1 MADIETGK
9 IENDK
14 EKNSIDEMTD
24 DRSKLEDSTLQA
36 TAAEIKNDHD
46 LEVVKEWTNE
56 NPCGVLSKSE
66 QNKDGTASGRELE
79 QIQPNSG
86 TDQLCTT
93 GESSTEL
100 EDIREGQS
108 HNSEIVDKSEG
119 IITEKSEETRI
130 KIVDKTEEPSTEIK
144 NKIKGPRTEAMNKV
158 KEPST
163 EITEKTQEPST
174 EIMDKME
181 EPSTE
186 ITDETKGPSTE
197 TIDKSEGPSTGTI
210 DKSERPSTGTIDKS
224 EGPSTEMIDKSE
236 GPSTETIDKSEG
248 PSTETI
254 DKSEG
259 PSTGT
264 IDKSKGPSTETICQ
278 SEGPSTGTI
287 DKSEGPSTGTI
298 DKSEGPSTEIT
309 QTEYNNEITQK
320 SKEHQN
326 IVGIN
331 EIIPQSEVTAVEQTQ
346 ITKDEVLPDQNPCSV
361 ETSETKSNEEKTP
374 DKFNN
379 SEIEMMDQ
387 SELGH
392 HTSEAEVMMVCENE
406 ISKPSE
412 NDSNQEK
419 SDNGKETVDVS
430 DPPIDNG
437 NKDSHL
443 VSETFKMSS
452 SDSSLDS
459 KKENFDDTKYANEMD
474 RKSALISSGTIQ
486 LPMEVD
492 DESIQ
497 SETAMF
503 DTPGPATPASS
514 IVDAGSVSAGPTPS
528 KRSRQNS
535 TGSGAN
541 VEAASEDLENH
552 TFPASR
558 VFEYQW
564 PKDSSGEYYMLQEQ
578 ISEFLG
584 VKSFKRKYPE
594 LQRRPVEMNERMFL
608 REKGAVT
615 ETQCDLGLTA
625 IRSDEVYDLM
635 HRDYPDKYA
644 EYAAVLHE
652 RERQTIKEKHKDY
665 EVPKL
670 EKSKMT
676 EYIQKAMKSA
686 SEWNTSFL
694 RERKEERRAYFD
706 LQTFNVHYPAGR
718 FKVLPTE
725 LTSPTPYPVTLIPGQ
740 YQDYYKSHS
749 TEELKYLP
757 LNTALFNPPK
767 QLGNS
772 LANPQEVL
780 SEDAS
785 EEDAEGGAGSDSES
799 DDDSSSGESDDSSE
813 QDSGQVVSDVVV
825 KGGKTEE
832 DLTCRMCEKQG
843 ETDEDMVQCSECKKF
858 GHPTCLDLTAEMVTV
873 IKTYPWQC
881 MECKTCVECMDP
893 YDEDK
898 MIFCDRCDRGYHTF
912 CVGLRSIPNGQWKC
926 RSCKS
931 PDTPRT
937 PKSSSKLRLVLEP
950 G

>member
-1 MADIETGK
+1 MADTETGK

-14 EKNSIDEMTD
+14 ENDIISERSDHISKTESAVLSSTTSYKEKPLHDAKVMEDCKNLSDGNKDAEDNVGEQSDTQQIFNEGNPSSQIIDKNMSQLKGYDSEMLDTTKGSEETKNEDSVCAEILENSEGNDSRLIERTMSTAEVMDRTDKPSVDTTKQDSSEFIGKGEQTCQELTDTSDSHVTDKLEACIGENTQPYDSFAKSAQKAPESQPELEPLEQTSTTATKDPLAEQGGFNELASEIKSNERENQSEKPNTEKEMTD
-24 DRSKLEDSTLQA
+24 VSESRLHAYETDNSEEETLKASQNKLEA
-36 TAAEIKNDHD
+36 N
-46 LEVVKEWTNE
+46 
-56 NPCGVLSKSE
+56 
-66 QNKDGTASGRELE
+66 
-79 QIQPNSG
+79 
-86 TDQLCTT
+86 
-93 GESSTEL
+93 
-100 EDIREGQS
+100 
-108 HNSEIVDKSEG
+108 
-119 IITEKSEETRI
+119 
-130 KIVDKTEEPSTEIK
+130 
-144 NKIKGPRTEAMNKV
+144 
-158 KEPST
+158 
-163 EITEKTQEPST
+163 
-174 EIMDKME
+174 
-181 EPSTE
+181 
-186 ITDETKGPSTE
+186 
-197 TIDKSEGPSTGTI
+197 
-210 DKSERPSTGTIDKS
+210 
-224 EGPSTEMIDKSE
+224 
-236 GPSTETIDKSEG
+236 
-248 PSTETI
+248 
-254 DKSEG
+254 
-259 PSTGT
+259 
-264 IDKSKGPSTETICQ
+264 
-278 SEGPSTGTI
+278 
-287 DKSEGPSTGTI
+287 
-298 DKSEGPSTEIT
+298 
-309 QTEYNNEITQK
+309 
-320 SKEHQN
+320 
-326 IVGIN
+326 
-331 EIIPQSEVTAVEQTQ
+331 
-346 ITKDEVLPDQNPCSV
+346 
-361 ETSETKSNEEKTP
+361 
-374 DKFNN
+374 
-379 SEIEMMDQ
+379 
-387 SELGH
+387 
-392 HTSEAEVMMVCENE
+392 
-406 ISKPSE
+406 
-412 NDSNQEK
+412 SNQSR
-419 SDNGKETVDVS
+419 SDDTPVVD
-430 DPPIDNG
+430 D
-437 NKDSHL
+437 KDSS
-443 VSETFKMSS
+443 V
-452 SDSSLDS
+452 SDSSLGS
-459 KKENFDDTKYANEMD
+459 KKENDENETGPNFRSAIAAADT
-474 RKSALISSGTIQ
+474 LQ
-486 LPMEVD
+486 VPMEVD

-497 SETAMF
+497 SENAMF

-514 IVDAGSVSAGPTPS
+514 IADPGSVPVGPTPS

-535 TGSGAN
+535 TGSSAN
-541 VEAASEDLENH
+541 VEAVCDEMEHH
-552 TFPASR
+552 TFPASK

-635 HRDYPDKYA
+635 HKDYPDKYA

-676 EYIQKAMKSA
+676 EYIKKAMKSA
-686 SEWNTSFL
+686 SEWNTIFL

-718 FKVLPTE
+718 YKALPSD
-725 LTSPTPYPVTLIPGQ
+725 LTVPSPYPVTLIPGQ
-740 YQDYYKSHS
+740 YQDYYKNHS
-749 TEELKYLP
+749 SEELKYLP

-785 EEDAEGGAGSDSES
+785 EEDAEAGGGSDSDS
-799 DDDSSSGESDDSSE
+799 DDDSSSGDSDDSSG
-813 QDSGQVVSDVVV
+813 QDSGQMVEEVA
-825 KGGKTEE
+825 KTEKME
-832 DLTCRMCEKQG
+832 DDLLCRMCEKKG

-858 GHPTCLDLTAEMVTV
+858 GHPTCLDLTVEMVTV

-937 PKSSSKLRLVLEP
+937 PKSSSKIRGRGRRRGNNNTPAKE

>member
-1 MADIETGK
+1 MADIVTGK

-14 EKNSIDEMTD
+14 EKSIIDEMSD
-24 DRSKLEDSTLQA
+24 DIPKTECATLPD
-36 TAAEIKNDHD
+36 TAAQKEKNFNDSNVTEDCTDEDPSSGFSKGDKDAKDSVEEFMQSQIATQQICNVGIETINKEQEQSQNSETEKSKGPDTEILDITKGPSKGPDTEI
-46 LEVVKEWTNE
+46 LEKTKGPDEVTDNIRGPSDEIF
-56 NPCGVLSKSE
+56 SK
-66 QNKDGTASGRELE
+66 
-79 QIQPNSG
+79 
-86 TDQLCTT
+86 T
-93 GESSTEL
+93 GETSTEL
-100 EDIREGQS
+100 VDETVLSSAEVADESEKSSAEIIDKTREAS
-108 HNSEIVDKSEG
+108 SEIADKDG
-119 IITEKSEETRI
+119 
-130 KIVDKTEEPSTEIK
+130 
-144 NKIKGPRTEAMNKV
+144 GPC
-158 KEPST
+158 
-163 EITEKTQEPST
+163 
-174 EIMDKME
+174 
-181 EPSTE
+181 TE
-186 ITDETKGPSTE
+186 ITDEIMETNTKIHVRDETE
-197 TIDKSEGPSTGTI
+197 VCG
-210 DKSERPSTGTIDKS
+210 
-224 EGPSTEMIDKSE
+224 TEMTHQVDSIAE
-236 GPSTETIDKSEG
+236 STQK
-248 PSTETI
+248 TEEDLNTAL
-254 DKSEG
+254 
-259 PSTGT
+259 
-264 IDKSKGPSTETICQ
+264 Q
-278 SEGPSTGTI
+278 SEDT
-287 DKSEGPSTGTI
+287 
-298 DKSEGPSTEIT
+298 
-309 QTEYNNEITQK
+309 
-320 SKEHQN
+320 
-326 IVGIN
+326 
-331 EIIPQSEVTAVEQTQ
+331 EQTP
-346 ITKDEVLPDQNPCSV
+346 ITKELLPEQDPLICT
-361 ETSETKSNEEKTP
+361 TSGIGSNEKENQQEELNTT
-374 DKFNN
+374 D
-379 SEIEMMDQ
+379 IEMTDQ
-387 SELGH
+387 SELKH
-392 HTSEAEVMMVCENE
+392 HAAEAAGCEEETLNVSQNIPE
-406 ISKPSE
+406 PNCNQSKT
-412 NDSNQEK
+412 
-419 SDNGKETVDVS
+419 DNGTDKQDDLVNSKNSNLVDETL
-430 DPPIDNG
+430 
-437 NKDSHL
+437 KRA
-443 VSETFKMSS
+443 S
-452 SDSSLDS
+452 SDSSLGS
-459 KKENFDDTKYANEMD
+459 KKENNVNETGPNY
-474 RKSALISSGTIQ
+474 KSALISTDSLQ

-497 SETAMF
+497 SENAMY

-514 IVDAGSVSAGPTPS
+514 IADTGSVSVGPTPS

-535 TGSGAN
+535 TGSSAN
-541 VEAASEDLENH
+541 VEAVSDEIEHH
-552 TFPASR
+552 TFPASK

-676 EYIQKAMKSA
+676 EYIKKAMKSA
-686 SEWNTSFL
+686 SEWNTIFL

-718 FKVLPTE
+718 YKVLPPD
-725 LTSPTPYPVTLIPGQ
+725 LTSPSPYPVTLIPGQ
-740 YQDYYKSHS
+740 YQDYYKNHS
-749 TEELKYLP
+749 PEELKYLP

-785 EEDAEGGAGSDSES
+785 EEDVEAGGGSDSDS
-799 DDDSSSGESDDSSE
+799 DDDSSSGESDDSSG
-813 QDSGQVVSDVVV
+813 QDSGQMV
-825 KGGKTEE
+825 E
-832 DLTCRMCEKQG
+832 DLAKGDKGDDDLMCRMCEKQG

-858 GHPTCLDLTAEMVTV
+858 GHPTCLDLTVEMVTV

-937 PKSSSKLRLVLEP
+937 PKSSSKIRGRGRKRGNNTPAKE